1 MCESNAYMKESGGE
15 TLLMKD
21 VSKMEPLPDGKWR
34 LETILGD
41 ELIVDGKIMVIDFEG
56 HKILL
61 EKGPSPAFGR
71 D

>member
-1 MCESNAYMKESGGE
+1 MCESNAYFKGPKGE

-21 VSKMEPLPDGKWR
+21 VNKLTPLPDGKLR

-41 ELIVDGKIMVIDFEG
+41 SKIIAGKIIEIDFEG

-61 EKGPSPAFGR
+61 ERKK
-71 D
+71 

>member
-1 MCESNAYMKESGGE
+1 MCESNAYFKEKGKE

-21 VSKMEPLPDGKWR
+21 VSKMEPIEGGKWK

-41 ELIVDGKIMVIDFEG
+41 TKIVEGKLVQIDFEG

-61 EKGPSPAFGR
+61 EK
-71 D
+71 

>member
-1 MCESNAYMKESGGE
+1 MCESNAYFKQGSKE

-21 VSKMEPLPDGKWR
+21 VAKMEPAGAGKWK

-41 ELIVDGKIMVIDFEG
+41 EKVVEGKLVTIDFEG

-61 EKGPSPAFGR
+61 EK
-71 D
+71 

>member
-1 MCESNAYMKESGGE
+1 MCESNAYMKEDGGE

-21 VSKMEPLPDGKWR
+21 VAKMEPVSGGKWR

-41 ELIVDGKIMVIDFEG
+41 ELVVEGKIITIDFEG

-61 EKGPSPAFGR
+61 EK
-71 D
+71 

>member
-1 MCESNAYMKESGGE
+1 MKKGKGE

-21 VSKMEPLPDGKWR
+21 VARLEPAGTGKWR

-41 ELIVDGKIMVIDFEG
+41 EMIIEGKILAIDFEG

-61 EKGPSPAFGR
+61 AK
-71 D
+71 